1 MARSEYE
8 IKLNLPS
15 KAFGN
20 GYVILWEKEENRM
33 NEHDEIKTEIK
44 DHSLSKEPD
53 LQKTMSVPEM
63 RKLLG
68 LKKTEGY
75 WLVHRGFFKTEI
87 IGGMMRVDI
96 ESFEK
101 WYANQVKHKK
111 VNGEEPGREL
121 IKGSYSFQD
130 AANLLGINSACLYEI
145 WKKEDRKTIKVDFV
159 KRIPKEEFDK
169 WLYGQTAYKKS
180 DRIPTVSDMEKDY
193 IRFEETARLLN
204 IQEEVMLKLTRTGK
218 YKALFEVRVFDNKRW
233 ISRKSFRLFLNAQ
246 NEYRVA
252 GNDENTSSDDLIA
265 ETKEYVS
272 RNEAAELAGVTASTI
287 TKWIQAEVFPCIGAG
302 KVLRIKRTDFLDW
315 LNESRKVRM

>member
-1 MARSEYE
+1 MKEQYE
-8 IKLNLPS
+8 IS
-15 KAFGN
+15 
-20 GYVILWEKEENRM
+20 
-33 NEHDEIKTEIK
+33 TEIK
-44 DHSLSKEPD
+44 NHGLIKEPA

-75 WLVHRGFFKTEI
+75 WLVHREFFKTEI

-111 VNGEEPGREL
+111 VDGEEPGREL

-130 AANLLGINSACLYEI
+130 AANLLGVNNACLYEI
-145 WKKEDRKTIKVDFV
+145 WKKEERKTIKVDFV
-159 KRIPKEEFDK
+159 KRIPKEEFEN
-169 WLYGQTAYKKS
+169 WLSEQTVYKKS
-180 DRIPTVSDMEKDY
+180 DRMPTINDMEKDY

-204 IQEEVMLKLTRTGK
+204 IQEETMLKLIRTGK
-218 YKALFEVRVFDNKRW
+218 YKALFEVRVFDNRRW

-246 NEYRVA
+246 NEYRITD
-252 GNDENTSSDDLIA
+252 NDENTSPDNLII
-265 ETKEYVS
+265 EIKEYIS
-272 RNEAAELAGVTASTI
+272 RNEAAELAGVKASTI

>member
-1 MARSEYE
+1 MKEY
-8 IKLNLPS
+8 
-15 KAFGN
+15 
-20 GYVILWEKEENRM
+20 
-33 NEHDEIKTEIK
+33 NETRTEIK
-44 DHSLSKEPD
+44 NHRLRKEPA

-75 WLVHRGFFKTEI
+75 WLVHREFFKTEI

-130 AANLLGINSACLYEI
+130 AANLLGINSASLYEI

-169 WLYGQTAYKKS
+169 WLSRQTVYKKS
-180 DRIPTVSDMEKDY
+180 DRIPTISDMEKDY
-193 IRFEETARLLN
+193 IRFEEIARLLN
-204 IQEEVMLKLTRTGK
+204 IHEEVMLKLIRIGE
-218 YKALFEVRVFDNKRW
+218 YKSLFEVRVFDNKKW

-246 NEYRVA
+246 NEYRITD
-252 GNDENTSSDDLIA
+252 NDENTSPDNLII
-265 ETKEYVS
+265 ETKEYIS

-287 TKWIQAEVFPCIGAG
+287 TKWIQAGVFPCIGAG
-302 KVLRIKRTDFLDW
+302 KVLRIKRTDFLAW
-315 LNESRKVRM
+315 LNESRKARI

>member
-1 MARSEYE
+1 M
-8 IKLNLPS
+8 
-15 KAFGN
+15 
-20 GYVILWEKEENRM
+20 KEQYK
-33 NEHDEIKTEIK
+33 ISTEIK
-44 DHSLSKEPD
+44 NHGLIKEPA

-75 WLVHRGFFKTEI
+75 WLVHREFFKTEI

-130 AANLLGINSACLYEI
+130 AANLLGVNNACLYEI
-145 WKKEDRKTIKVDFV
+145 WKKEERKTIKVDFV

-180 DRIPTVSDMEKDY
+180 DRMPTIKDMEKDY

-204 IQEEVMLKLTRTGK
+204 IQEETMLKLTRTGK

-246 NEYRVA
+246 NEYRVD
-252 GNDENTSSDDLIA
+252 GNDENILSDDLIA

-315 LNESRKVRM
+315 LNESRKVRI